1 VQLLQY
7 GNFLDK
13 YTVDLCNFKEKLP
26 NNLNVRLEPILLQ
39 SSRSENI
46 SLLHLVHSDHKLL
59 SRILA
64 SLSSICEEI
73 NLLVEEARGY
83 YAIFVFYG
91 EGRKLTLVL
100 LFQIRKYVIGK
111 NTTWENLESV
121 SSIVEVL
128 QKVNCFIERCHQVIT
143 LLFQQLCAI
152 LGKDH
157 NAIRSNACFPVIKK
171 YL

>member
-91 EGRKLTLVL
+91 EG
-100 LFQIRKYVIGK
+100 K